1 MGRQYKIGH
10 SLDPATQIGPIVS
23 ATQYE
28 RVCGYLDLG
37 PREGAEV
44 MLGGSPL
51 TDGDFA
57 KGFYVAP
64 TILARVRDEMRV
76 AREEIFGPVGCV
88 MPFDTVGEVI
98 ARANATSFGL
108 AGAVWTRDI
117 SRAMTVARAV
127 RAGTIWINHYH
138 TMDPGVP
145 FGGYKMSGYGREGS
159 FDHVES
165 YLETKSVW
173 IRTDA

>member
-1 MGRQYKIGH
+1 
-10 SLDPATQIGPIVS
+10 V
-23 ATQYE
+23 
-28 RVCGYLDLG
+28 LG
-37 PREGAEV
+37 N
-44 MLGGSPL
+44 
-51 TDGDFA
+51 
-57 KGFYVAP
+57 
-64 TILARVRDEMRV
+64 VRDDMRV

-88 MPFDTVGEVI
+88 MPFDTMEEVI
-98 ARANATSFGL
+98 ARANATQFGL

-117 SRAMTVARAV
+117 SRAMTVARRV

-145 FGGYKMSGYGREGS
+145 FGGYKMSGSGREGS

-165 YLETKSVW
+165 YLETKGVW